1 MSLSRNQSQSHKQR
15 KSQSG
20 QRTGISEKTHP
31 ASKPRSAGKGGRKM
45 TSLERRVFLLERK
58 LTLAFQLIQVGSQA
72 ALRNYET
79 IGETN
84 D

>member
-1 MSLSRNQSQSHKQR
+1 
-15 KSQSG
+15 
-20 QRTGISEKTHP
+20 
-31 ASKPRSAGKGGRKM
+31 M